1 MLCTQDLKGKDI
13 DHDTNK
19 NKKENNVLG
28 TVLGDLFTVIVN

>member
-19 NKKENNVLG
+19 NKENNVLG
-28 TVLGDLFTVIVN
+28 TVLGDLFTVIAN